1 MRVCLFMFNVHIF
14 VSVLSSMYILVLDSD
29 ACINF
34 KPLTFST
41 FYCHTETL
49 QLTFTYSS
57 DSKL

>member
-1 MRVCLFMFNVHIF
+1 MLVCVFMFNVHIF
-14 VSVLSSMYILVLDSD
+14 VSVLSSKYILVLNSN

-41 FYCHTETL
+41 FYYHTETL
-49 QLTFTYSS
+49 QLTFTYST